1 MAMAKICDRCCGV
14 YSKNTHTVKVDD
26 QLCGHVKGSMIIFE
40 EASRYGEY
48 CDSTTSNSRRS
59 KNAYF
64 DLCPTCAKEFTD
76 FMNAKMVLSVE
87 E

>member
-1 MAMAKICDRCCGV
+1 MAMARVCDRCGGV
-14 YSKNTHTVKVDD
+14 YSKNTHMVKVDD
-26 QLCGHVKGSMIIFE
+26 QRCGHAKGAMIMFE
-40 EASRYGEY
+40 ETSGYGEY
-48 CDSTTSNSRRS
+48 YDSTQPNSRKS